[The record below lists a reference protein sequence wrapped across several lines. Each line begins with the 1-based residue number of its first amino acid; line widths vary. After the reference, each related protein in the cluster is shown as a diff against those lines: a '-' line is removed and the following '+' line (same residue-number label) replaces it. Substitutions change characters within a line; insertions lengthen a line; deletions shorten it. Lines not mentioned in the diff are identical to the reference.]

1 MKWFGKVGFTS
12 REPIEEDSDIY
23 VDQIIERSYFGEETR
38 LNSQWK
44 TSGHKNDD
52 KDINTEISIVSD
64 PFACDH
70 FTDIIYVEFMGC
82 KWDVTSVSVQY
93 PRLILSVGGLYNGK

>member
-1 MKWFGKVGFTS
+1 MKWFGKVGFNTTVPM
-12 REPIEEDSDIY
+12 EDDSDIMIHKI
-23 VDQIIERSYFGEETR
+23 VERPYYGEETR

-64 PFACDH
+64 PFARDH
-70 FTDIIYVEFMGC
+70 FMDIIYIEFMGE
-82 KWDVTSVSVQY
+82 KWDVSTVTVQY
-93 PRLILSVGGLYNGK
+93 PRLILSIGGIYNG

>member
-1 MKWFGKVGFTS
+1 MKWFGKVGFNTTVPM
-12 REPIEEDSDIY
+12 EDDSDIAIHNI
-23 VDQIIERSYFGEETR
+23 VERPYYGEETR

-64 PFACDH
+64 PFARDH
-70 FTDIIYVEFMGC
+70 FMDIIYIEFMGE
-82 KWDVTSVSVQY
+82 KWDVSTVTVQY
-93 PRLILSVGGLYNGK
+93 PRLILSIGGIYNG

>member
-1 MKWFGKVGFTS
+1 MKWFGMVGFNTT
-12 REPIEEDSDIY
+12 RPLEEDSDIMIHD
-23 VDQIIERSYFGEETR
+23 VVERPYYGEETR
-38 LNSQWK
+38 LQSQWK

-70 FTDIIYVEFMGC
+70 FTDIIYVEFMGV

-93 PRLILSVGGLYNGK
+93 PRLILSVGGIYND

>member
-1 MKWFGKVGFTS
+1 MKWFGKVGFNTTVPM
-12 REPIEEDSDIY
+12 EDDSDITIHN
-23 VDQIIERSYFGEETR
+23 VVERPYYGEETR

-64 PFACDH
+64 PFARDH
-70 FTDIIYVEFMGC
+70 FMDIIYIEFMGE
-82 KWDVTSVSVQY
+82 KWDVSTVTVQY
-93 PRLILSVGGLYNGK
+93 PRLILSIGGIYNG

>member
-1 MKWFGKVGFTS
+1 MKWFGKVGFNTTVS
-12 REPIEEDSDIY
+12 MEDDSDIMIHNI
-23 VDQIIERSYFGEETR
+23 VERPYYGEETR

-64 PFACDH
+64 PFARDH
-70 FTDIIYVEFMGC
+70 FMDIIYIEFMGE
-82 KWDVTSVSVQY
+82 KWDVSTVTVQY
-93 PRLILSVGGLYNGK
+93 PRLILSIGGIYNG